1 MGMVTFLTILVLI
14 SALVA
19 LVTGVSALRAG
30 LRLSRTSQA
39 LRTHL
44 YSEIDRLARRSTELE
59 KSLAAVNAR
68 AQALPVRVSELQQNL
83 AALRV
88 LTSALGTSLRRSRR
102 ALSSV
107 GTKSSRDDENDGL
120 IRREREDESPEP

>member
-1 MGMVTFLTILVLI
+1 MCMVTFLTILVLV

-19 LVTGVSALRAG
+19 LVTAGSALRAG
-30 LRLSRTSQA
+30 LRLRHTSQA

-59 KSLAAVNAR
+59 KSLAALAAR

-88 LTSALGTSLRRSRR
+88 LTSTLGTSLRRSRK
-102 ALSSV
+102 AFSSV
-107 GTKSSRDDENDGL
+107 GTKSFRDDGSDGP

>member
-1 MGMVTFLTILVLI
+1 MATFLTILVLV

-19 LVTGVSALRAG
+19 LATGVSALRAG
-30 LRLSRTSQA
+30 LRLRRTQAA

-59 KSLAAVNAR
+59 GSLATLNTR
-68 AQALPVRVSELQQNL
+68 AQALPERVSELQQNL
-83 AALRV
+83 AALRA
-88 LTSALGTSLRRSRR
+88 LTGALGTSLRRSRR

-107 GTKSSRDDENDGL
+107 GTRSSRDDGSDGL
-120 IRREREDESPEP
+120 IRRKREDESPEP